1 MWSPLRFPGMEG
13 SYGTWTCCSHM
24 ELPPCLTTLLHCLS
38 WVACLLF
45 SHVLLCLVE
54 SVEELNHTPGSSQCQ
69 PVPSLT
75 QGWVQQL
82 AVSASLGH
90 LQHEG
95 SIQGAVFGLC
105 LLWKGSFPGC
115 WQGECPAPA
124 IPPAGRCCV
133 SILTGWSWD
142 WEQMMS
148 KKRPFPELLSP
159 VQEQSSQCVT
169 LMLCCLHLLRL
180 HICSSSYSL
189 PSQQTS
195 LSQKC
200 KNLTESERSSG
211 QFWCLGWGFTA
222 ELAQQPAPQKAS
234 LLPYFLLCLVL
245 LNDGPD
251 ICVPFSRGIKS
262 INWQSICSF
271 LSPRIAFCQVVRM
284 NLLTMQQEV
293 GSGGG
298 E

>member
-1 MWSPLRFPGMEG
+1 MKGV
-13 SYGTWTCCSHM
+13 YK
-24 ELPPCLTTLLHCLS
+24 
-38 WVACLLF
+38 
-45 SHVLLCLVE
+45 VL
-54 SVEELNHTPGSSQCQ
+54 
-69 PVPSLT
+69 
-75 QGWVQQL
+75 
-82 AVSASLGH
+82 SLGCACSGKVLFLAAGKVSVQPQLYH
-90 LQHEG
+90 LLA
-95 SIQGAVFGLC
+95 GAV
-105 LLWKGSFPGC
+105 
-115 WQGECPAPA
+115 CPSSLVG
-124 IPPAGRCCV
+124 AG
-133 SILTGWSWD
+133 TGNRWWA
-142 WEQMMS
+142 

-251 ICVPFSRGIKS
+251 ICVPFSKGIKS